1 MEAKIGVEYDES
13 ALKALIANL
22 DCMKE
27 ENQTEP
33 VNAHPEFQNDKFV
46 VIPETDG
53 TKIDTDTFMGKSNH
67 CCRWIECGAGSF
79 ERRLLL

>member
-53 TKIDTDTFMGKSNH
+53 TKIDTDTFREK
-67 CCRWIECGAGSF
+67 
-79 ERRLLL
+79 

>member
-46 VIPETDG
+46 VIPKLTG
-53 TKIDTDTFMGKSNH
+53 QRLIQIHSGKK
-67 CCRWIECGAGSF
+67 
-79 ERRLLL
+79 